1 MMLPKG
7 FVVLGLVLGLG
18 ACATVPPSGPAVMV
32 LPGSNSNFNQFRH
45 DDGMCQQY
53 AMQAIGQKTP
63 AQAAADSAMNSAVTG
78 AAVGAAAGALI
89 GAASG
94 DPAGGAAVGAGA
106 GLLVGGASGVEAY
119 GLAAH
124 AIQERYDVAYV
135 QCMYAQGHQVPV
147 PAGMSALAANPAIN
161 LPPPPAP
168 AALPPPPPP
177 R

>member
-53 AMQAIGQKTP
+53 AMQTIGHKTP

-89 GAASG
+89 GAATG
-94 DPAGGAAVGAGA
+94 DPAGGAAVGAGT

-119 GLAAH
+119 GAA
-124 AIQERYDVAYV
+124 ASQMQERYDVAYV

-147 PAGMSALAANPAIN
+147 PGGMHVSAAGPAANTPS
-161 LPPPPAP
+161 
-168 AALPPPPPP
+168 PPPPPSP